1 MGGGAGPTREGERPG
16 LVTRYI
22 AFLRAINV
30 GGRTVAMERLREILG
45 QAGLARV
52 GTYIQSGNAF
62 FESAE
67 SRDDLALR
75 LEALLAKELGFATEV
90 CLRSAQQVAE
100 AIEGSPFRG
109 AMAGLA
115 KGHTCGPPVPRD
127 ERFCIV
133 FTRAPIP
140 ETVVPVS
147 APRGDL
153 EVVAVRREE
162 AYVRWRLIDGRP
174 PTSSSNAWLN
184 KLLGSPSTSR
194 FLHTTEKI
202 LAAALKDSP

>member
-1 MGGGAGPTREGERPG
+1 M
-16 LVTRYI
+16 TRYI

-45 QAGLARV
+45 MAELARV

-62 FESAE
+62 FDAEE
-67 SRDDLALR
+67 SRDDLAIR

-90 CLRSAQQVAE
+90 CLRSVEQVADTIGE
-100 AIEGSPFRG
+100 SPFARG
-109 AMAGLA
+109 AMAGQ
-115 KGHTCGPPVPRD
+115 PVPRD
-127 ERFCIV
+127 ERFCV
-133 FTRAPIP
+133 AFTRAPIP
-140 ETVVPVS
+140 EFATPAV

-174 PTSSSNAWLN
+174 PTSSSNSWLN

-194 FLHTTEKI
+194 FQHTTEKI
-202 LAAALKDSP
+202 LAAALKDGR